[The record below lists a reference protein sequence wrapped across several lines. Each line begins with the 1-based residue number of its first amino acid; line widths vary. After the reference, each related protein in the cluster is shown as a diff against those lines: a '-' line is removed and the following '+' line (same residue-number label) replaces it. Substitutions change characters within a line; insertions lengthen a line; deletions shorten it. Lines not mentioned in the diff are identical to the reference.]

1 MNMQRVQVLA
11 HLLLVAL
18 TTGQLAAAE
27 RPNVVL
33 FLADDLGYG
42 ELGCYGNAAAIT
54 PNLDRFA
61 AEGLKFTDCHSASSV
76 CSPSRSSLLTGRT
89 PFRNGVF
96 TWIPEDSPIHLRTS
110 EIALPKLLRAAGYD
124 TCHVGKWHLNGMF
137 NSPEQPQPDAH
148 GYDWWLATQN
158 NAAPSHAFPTNFVRN
173 GEAIGKV
180 DDYSAPFIAGEAVRW
195 LEQKRDADKPFFL
208 AVWTHEPHYPIASAE
223 RYQELHEAIAD
234 PRERTYRANVSQLDD
249 AFGTVMKALDKLGV
263 AENTLV
269 FFTSDNGPEGAGNKG
284 PGRGLAGP
292 LRGRKR
298 SMYEGG
304 HRVPGIVRWPGKI
317 EPGSTSDLPVIG
329 SDFFPTVLAAT
340 GLEPPPGVTIDGA
353 NLLPALA
360 GGAVERSVPLYW
372 RWDGKVAWR
381 EGPWKIVVDESLEKP
396 ELYDLSA
403 DMAETTNLA
412 AREPERLSA
421 MLQRL
426 AAYQA
431 EVEAEGPT
439 WPVGARPERKRK
451 AAKAR
456 RPERPNVLLICVDDL
471 KPALGCYGDPAAKT
485 PHIDGLAARG
495 VRFDMAYCNQAVC
508 SPSRNALLTGL
519 RPGTIGI
526 YNLPTNFRRAVP
538 DAVTLPQAF
547 RAAGWRTEAI
557 GKIFHAGHGN
567 REDEASWEVP
577 HASPPAP
584 MYVLPENQPPPGPRP
599 ASTSPGLSSRP
610 RGTATES
617 ADVPDDTYSDGQFA
631 AEAVRRLE
639 AAAADPERRP
649 FFLAV
654 GFLKPHLPFVAPK
667 RYWDLH
673 DPVALPVGRPAG
685 PPSGAPAYAP
695 QFGSE
700 LRQYNDI
707 PADGPIPAETAR
719 RLVHGYYAATS
730 YMDACVGRVLDAL
743 VATGLADRTIVVL
756 WGDHGWHLG
765 DHGIWCKHT
774 NYEQAVRI
782 PLVVALPGGQAAATA
797 AIVESVDIYPTLCDL
812 AGVPVPAGLDG
823 RSFQATLA
831 DPATPARGHA
841 HHVYPR
847 EGRMG
852 RAIRTPRHRLVEW
865 TARGARAEPTEF
877 ELYDYQADPAETRNL
892 AAAEP
897 ETVAAL
903 MRLLAGEPDPKP
915 QWRPAAAA
923 AAAGNR

>member
-1 MNMQRVQVLA
+1 MKPHLVQA
-11 HLLLVAL
+11 SARLLLFAL
-18 TTGQLAAAE
+18 ATGPLAAAE
-27 RPNVVL
+27 RPNIVL

-96 TWIPEDSPIHLRTS
+96 TWIPEDSPIHLRAS

-148 GYDWWLATQN
+148 GYAWWLATQN
-158 NAAPSHAFPTNFVRN
+158 NAAPSHAFPANFVRN
-173 GEAIGKV
+173 GVAIGKV

-195 LEQKRDADKPFFL
+195 LEQRQDQETPFFL
-208 AVWTHEPHYPIASAE
+208 AVWTHEPHYPIASDE
-223 RYQELHEAIAD
+223 RFEKLHAAITD
-234 PRERTYRANVSQLDD
+234 PQERTYRANITQLDD

-269 FFTSDNGPEGAGNKG
+269 FFTSDNGPEGAGDKG
-284 PGRGLAGP
+284 PGRGLAGN

-317 EPGSTSDLPVIG
+317 EPGSTSDVPVIG

-340 GLEPPPGVTIDGA
+340 GLEPPPGIVIDGA

-360 GGAVERSVPLYW
+360 GGSVERPVPLYW

-381 EGPWKIVVDESLEKP
+381 EGSWKIVGDETLEKP

-403 DMAETTNLA
+403 DVAETTDLA

-421 MLQRL
+421 MMTRL

-431 EVEAEGPT
+431 EVEAEGPV
-439 WPVGARPERKRK
+439 WPVGARPEPKRK
-451 AAKAR
+451 AAKAG

-485 PHIDGLAARG
+485 PQIDALAARG

-526 YNLPTNFRRAVP
+526 YDLPTHFRRAAP

-557 GKIFHAGHGN
+557 GKIFHDGHGN

-577 HASPPAP
+577 HISPPAP
-584 MYVLPENQPPPGPRP
+584 MYVLPESQPAPGPRP
-599 ASTSPGLSSRP
+599 ASTSSGRSNRP
-610 RGTATES
+610 RGAATES
-617 ADVPDDTYSDGQFA
+617 ADVPDDTYSDGQIA

-673 DPVALPVGRPAG
+673 DPAALSVGRPDG
-685 PPSGAPAYAP
+685 PPAGAPSYAP
-695 QFGSE
+695 QFGGE
-700 LRQYNDI
+700 LRQYKDI

-719 RLVHGYYAATS
+719 QLVHGYYAATS
-730 YMDACVGRVLDAL
+730 YMDACVGRVLAAL
-743 VATGLADRTIVVL
+743 AATGLADRTIVVL

-782 PLVVALPGGQAAATA
+782 PLVVALPGGTAAATA
-797 AIVESVDIYPTLCDL
+797 AIVESVDVYPTLCDL

-823 RSFQATLA
+823 RSFRATLA
-831 DPATPARGHA
+831 DPVTPARGHA

-847 EGRMG
+847 DGRMG

-865 TARGARAEPTEF
+865 TARGATAEPAEF
-877 ELYDYQADPAETRNL
+877 ELYDYQADPAEMRNL

-923 AAAGNR
+923 AAGNR

>member
-1 MNMQRVQVLA
+1 MKVRFVHGLA
-11 HLLLVAL
+11 RFLLFAL
-18 TTGQLAAAE
+18 ATGPLAAAE
-27 RPNVVL
+27 RPNIVL

-89 PFRNGVF
+89 PFRNGVL

-124 TCHVGKWHLNGMF
+124 TCHVGKWHLNGRF

-180 DDYSAPFIAGEAVRW
+180 DDYSAPFIAREAVTW
-195 LEQKRDADKPFFL
+195 LERRQDKEKPFFL

-223 RYQELHEAIAD
+223 RYEKLHAAIAD
-234 PRERTYRANVSQLDD
+234 PQERTYRANITQLDD

-263 AENTLV
+263 AGNTLV
-269 FFTSDNGPEGAGNKG
+269 FFTSDNGPEGAGDKG
-284 PGRGLAGP
+284 PGRGLAGN

-340 GLEPPPGVTIDGA
+340 GVEPPPGVKIDGA

-360 GGAVERSVPLYW
+360 GGPVERPVPLYW

-381 EGPWKIVVDESLEKP
+381 EGSWKIVVGEALEKP

-403 DMAETTNLA
+403 DVAETTDLA

-421 MLQRL
+421 MMRRL
-426 AAYQA
+426 TAYQA
-431 EVEAEGPT
+431 EVEAEGPV
-439 WPVGARPERKRK
+439 WPVGARPEQKRK

-456 RPERPNVLLICVDDL
+456 RPERPNILLICVDDL

-526 YNLPTNFRRAVP
+526 YDLPTNFRRAAP

-557 GKIFHAGHGN
+557 GKIFHGGHGN

-584 MYVLPENQPPPGPRP
+584 MYVLPENQPPSGPRP
-599 ASTSPGLSSRP
+599 ASTSPGLSDRP

-617 ADVPDDTYSDGQFA
+617 ADVPDDTYSDGQIA

-639 AAAADPERRP
+639 AAAVDPERRP

-667 RYWDLH
+667 RYWNLH
-673 DPVALPVGRPAG
+673 DPAVLPVGRPDG
-685 PPSGAPAYAP
+685 PPAGAPAYAP
-695 QFGSE
+695 QFGGE

-743 VATGLADRTIVVL
+743 AATGLADRTIVVL

-797 AIVESVDIYPTLCDL
+797 AIVESVDVYPTLCDL

-865 TARGARAEPTEF
+865 TARGARAEPADF
-877 ELYDYQADPAETRNL
+877 ELYDYQADPDETRNL

-897 ETVAAL
+897 KTVAAL

-923 AAAGNR
+923 AAENR

>member
-1 MNMQRVQVLA
+1 MSAQRVRVLMS
-11 HLLLVAL
+11 LLLVTVMA
-18 TTGQLAAAE
+18 GRLAAAE
-27 RPNVVL
+27 RPNIVL

-42 ELGCYGNAAAIT
+42 ELGCYGNAGAIT

-61 AEGLKFTDCHSASSV
+61 AEGLKLTDCHSASSV

-110 EIALPKLLRAAGYD
+110 EIALPKLLREAGYD

-148 GYDWWLATQN
+148 GYAWWLATQN
-158 NAAPSHAFPTNFVRN
+158 NADPSHAFPTNFVRN
-173 GEAIGKV
+173 GTAIGKV
-180 DDYSAPFIAGEAVRW
+180 NDYSAPFIAQEAATW
-195 LEQKRDADKPFFL
+195 LKERRDLEKPFFL

-223 RYQELHEAIAD
+223 RYERLHAAIAD
-234 PRERTYRANVSQLDD
+234 PQERNYRANITQLDD
-249 AFGTVMKALDKLGV
+249 AFGTVIKALDDIGA

-284 PGRGLAGP
+284 PGRGLAGN

-329 SDFFPTVLAAT
+329 SDFFPTALAAT
-340 GLEPPPGVTIDGA
+340 GLEPPPGITLDGA

-360 GGAVERSVPLYW
+360 GGPVERLVPMYW
-372 RWDGKVAWR
+372 RWDGRVAWR
-381 EGPWKIVVDESLEKP
+381 EGPWKIVVDEGLEKP

-403 DMAETTNLA
+403 DLAETTDLA
-412 AREPERLSA
+412 AREPKRLSA
-421 MLQRL
+421 MMTRLQ
-426 AAYQA
+426 AYQA
-431 EVEAEGPT
+431 EVEAEGPA
-439 WPVGARPERKRK
+439 WPVGARPERKQK
-451 AAKAR
+451 ASKAQA
-456 RPERPNVLLICVDDL
+456 ERPNVLLICIDDL

-485 PHIDGLAARG
+485 PHLDKLAARG

-526 YNLPTNFRRAVP
+526 YDLPTNFRLAVP
-538 DAVTLPQAF
+538 DAITLPQAF

-557 GKIFHAGHGN
+557 GKIFHAVHGN
-567 REDEASWEVP
+567 REDDASWEVP
-577 HASPPAP
+577 HTSPKAP
-584 MYVLPENQPPPGPRP
+584 TYARPENQPRPGPRP
-599 ASTSPGLSSRP
+599 ASTRRDPSGRS

-617 ADVPDDTYSDGQFA
+617 ADVPDDTYADGQIA

-639 AAAADPERRP
+639 AAAADSEHRP

-654 GFLKPHLPFVAPK
+654 GFLKPHLPFVAPE
-667 RYWDLH
+667 RYWNLH
-673 DPVALPVGRPAG
+673 DPAALPVGRPDA
-685 PPSGAPAYAP
+685 PPVGAPAYAP
-695 QFGSE
+695 QFGGE

-707 PADGPIPAETAR
+707 PVEGPLSAETAR

-730 YMDACVGRVLDAL
+730 YVDACVGRVLDTL
-743 VATGLADRTIVVL
+743 DATGLADRTIVVL

-774 NYEQAVRI
+774 NYEQAARI
-782 PLVVALPGGQAAATA
+782 PLVVALPGGRAAATA
-797 AIVESVDIYPTLCDL
+797 AIVESVDVYPTLCEL
-812 AGVPVPAGLDG
+812 AGVPVPPKLDG
-823 RSFQATLA
+823 RSFKATLV

-841 HHVYPR
+841 LHVYPR

-865 TARGARAEPTEF
+865 KSRGTSVEPTEF
-877 ELYDYQADPAETRNL
+877 ELYDYQTDPAETRNL

-897 ETVAAL
+897 ETVFTLAEA
-903 MRLLAGEPDPKP
+903 LAGEPEPKP
-915 QWRPAAAA
+915 QWRPVE
-923 AAAGNR
+923 AAAGGSR